1 MSPEE
6 FEQLTF
12 QKEMNWMEEREGMER
27 EIVVHNMNSQ
37 MDAIRQ
43 EKIEENFFRSSNF
56 MKKFDDD
63 IFNLKYK
70 MFPLGT
76 SE

>member
-1 MSPEE
+1 
-6 FEQLTF
+6 
-12 QKEMNWMEEREGMER
+12 
-27 EIVVHNMNSQ
+27 

-43 EKIEENFFRSSNF
+43 EKIEENFYRTSNL

-76 SE
+76 SEQKTKTSKEPLMTLPTV